1 MMLVFIILLATD
13 QQSGKPAT
21 AVNNNLFNF
30 IDNRYFTVGL
40 MILIASFNVG

>member
-13 QQSGKPAT
+13 SKVAKPAT

-30 IDNRYFTVGL
+30 IDNR
-40 MILIASFNVG
+40 